1 MGRENAVRVTLRTT
15 SWPAWTRWGLAGMS
29 RPPFLR
35 SLRREPA
42 TGHEVAT
49 RTVGPVDDAL
59 DQILGGAGW

>member
-1 MGRENAVRVTLRTT
+1 
-15 SWPAWTRWGLAGMS
+15 MS

-59 DQILGGAGW
+59 DQILGGAG

>member
-1 MGRENAVRVTLRTT
+1 MGRENAVRVILTDDELACLEALR
-15 SWPAWTRWGLAGMS
+15 PAGMS

-59 DQILGGAGW
+59 DQILGGAG